1 MLPSPPSF
9 RLRKLHRSRTR
20 RASTMAVLNEAE
32 LCKQFECDPDE
43 LEQTL
48 SALALQWHKDS
59 SGQRFASVP
68 KSMLSR

>member
-1 MLPSPPSF
+1 
-9 RLRKLHRSRTR
+9 
-20 RASTMAVLNEAE
+20 MAVLNEAE